1 MSVKSTVAAA
11 GATLAVVC
19 GAAMAATPP
28 ANAATPRCGQSCV
41 ELYGGIPATRNQPS
55 FVIDAFDQGES
66 AGTPVILSG
75 VSSTDPGEDFTI
87 ALQATVNEFFQA
99 DLVSALLNQNYG
111 GDTAFE
117 LQYTPGGSL
126 TGQCVGV
133 AAPATTGE
141 KVSLQPCGSS
151 GQTVWIVDSSASIT
165 GSFVPLINGSD
176 TNLSEPFVLTYP
188 SGSSPSSPT
197 GQPAP
202 QLEVANLQE
211 NSGRVPDNQL
221 WRALGGML
229 DADLSSAQPG

>member
-1 MSVKSTVAAA
+1 MSFKSTVAAA
-11 GATLAVVC
+11 GATLAVVG

-41 ELYGGIPATRNQPS
+41 ELYGGIPATRNHPS

-66 AGTPVILSG
+66 TGTPVILSG
-75 VSSTDPGEDFTI
+75 VSRTDPGEDFTI
-87 ALQATVNEFFQA
+87 GLQATVSEFFQA
-99 DLVSALLNQNYG
+99 NLVSAPLNLNYG

-117 LQYTPGGSL
+117 LQYSPGGFL

-141 KVSLQPCGSS
+141 KVSLQPCGESS
-151 GQTVWIVDSSASIT
+151 QAVWIVDTSASIT

-176 TNLSEPFVLTYP
+176 TNLSNPFVLTYP
-188 SGSSPSSPT
+188 SGSSPVD
-197 GQPAP
+197 QPAP

-211 NSGRVPDNQL
+211 NSGQVPDNQL
-221 WRALGGML
+221 WRALSGML
-229 DADLSSAQPG
+229 DADLSIAQPG